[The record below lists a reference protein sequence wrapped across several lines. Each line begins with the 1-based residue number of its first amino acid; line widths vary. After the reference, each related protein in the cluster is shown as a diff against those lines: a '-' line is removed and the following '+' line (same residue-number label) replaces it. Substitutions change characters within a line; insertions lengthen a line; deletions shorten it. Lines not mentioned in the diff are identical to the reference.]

1 MLVGAGSVEED
12 TPNGTASDDVETT
25 GIEASDEI
33 VPGKTNEVADTPDD
47 DQASTTADA
56 SDAEHEPRIV
66 VSDWIYPGA
75 IVAIGDSVTHVDAK
89 LPRCVLKEEN
99 GTIRTFSL

>member
-1 MLVGAGSVEED
+1 MLVGAGLVEED
-12 TPNGTASDDVETT
+12 APNGTASDDVETT
-25 GIEASDEI
+25 GVEPSDET
-33 VPGKTNEVADTPDD
+33 VPGKTNEATDTPDE
-47 DQASTTADA
+47 DQASTTADS
-56 SDAEHEPRIV
+56 SDAEHDPRLV

-89 LPRCVLKEEN
+89 RARCVLKEEN